1 MTLRAP
7 DGTELADDEKLP
19 TYRSITNGSVL
30 EMEVR
35 SLLFSTPCLPCCC
48 GLRPAWRLSVM
59 SLSVLFWLSC
69 SLDSG
74 HHQTS
79 RQC

>member
-35 SLLFSTPCLPCCC
+35 SLLLWTPCLPCCC
-48 GLRPAWRLSVM
+48 GLLPACLAY
-59 SLSVLFWLSC
+59 LGPTASC
-69 SLDSG
+69 
-74 HHQTS
+74 
-79 RQC
+79 CYA

>member
-35 SLLFSTPCLPCCC
+35 SLLL
-48 GLRPAWRLSVM
+48 
-59 SLSVLFWLSC
+59 
-69 SLDSG
+69 
-74 HHQTS
+74 
-79 RQC
+79 